1 MLADSE
7 NEKSKWVGVLSEL
20 HKILKKNKFRDRSV
34 FVPKE
39 AYDSTLPLIKTT
51 QAAAIIG
58 GSPQQCPWRATHL
71 PCQQGWPPL
80 GVPSVQ
86 PGVCHITGV
95 QCVVSES
102 GRVKLCVSVTK
113 NKHTFQMCFLLKK
126 QQYWSFTLSIS
137 VLCLCDWEQGADF
150 LKHKYLCKM

>member
-58 GSPQQCPWRATHL
+58 GSPQQCP
-71 PCQQGWPPL
+71 
-80 GVPSVQ
+80 
-86 PGVCHITGV
+86 
-95 QCVVSES
+95 
-102 GRVKLCVSVTK
+102 
-113 NKHTFQMCFLLKK
+113 
-126 QQYWSFTLSIS
+126 
-137 VLCLCDWEQGADF
+137 
-150 LKHKYLCKM
+150 

>member
-34 FVPKE
+34 YVPKE

-58 GSPQQCPWRATHL
+58 MDLLHYPARFT
-71 PCQQGWPPL
+71 PL
-80 GVPSVQ
+80 TTVPVLKSENANFI
-86 PGVCHITGV
+86 HNAF
-95 QCVVSES
+95 VS
-102 GRVKLCVSVTK
+102 KT
-113 NKHTFQMCFLLKK
+113 
-126 QQYWSFTLSIS
+126 
-137 VLCLCDWEQGADF
+137 
-150 LKHKYLCKM
+150 